1 MKIQMTNLHENFKL
15 INKNLKKNFLK
26 LFSSQKF
33 ILGEEVQKLESNLS
47 KINKVKY
54 TLGVSS
60 GTDAI
65 IVALLACNI
74 KKNDEVIIPDMT
86 WISTASSVILLG
98 AKPIM
103 ADVNLEDGTINIDSL
118 KKKITKKTKAIISVS
133 LYGHM
138 PNLSK
143 LKSICNKKKI
153 HLINDGAQ
161 SFGSKHNNKYCH
173 EYTSISC
180 TSFFPAKVLG
190 SYGDAGA
197 CFTNNRSLYEKMKV
211 IRAHGQS
218 KKSYSTTLGL
228 NARIDTIQACV
239 LIEKIKFIKKEIRR
253 RSEIFKMYHNK
264 LTTIKQIN
272 VLQPDQN
279 CDANG
284 SSVVILINNKK
295 EFQNYM
301 SSKGVQTANLYNYSI
316 TQQPTFKKYQDRKI
330 KNSKLIAK
338 NNVCLPIHPYM
349 KNKEVDYVIECV
361 KKYFKTKD

>member
-1 MKIQMTNLHENFKL
+1 MKILMTNLHENFQL
-15 INKNLKKNFLK
+15 INKNVKKSFLK

-253 RSEIFKMYHNK
+253 RSEILKMYHHK
-264 LTTIKQIN
+264 LTTIKQIK
-272 VLQPDQN
+272 VLQPDQS

-295 EFQNYM
+295 DFQNYM

-361 KKYFKTKD
+361 KKYFETKN